1 MSQKSRK
8 PSAAV
13 ISPEQARKDA
23 AKQRRIAKRE
33 AYPVIVVSLKLHK
46 AAQSRN
52 VLAEMFEAAQEWANG
67 NKYVV
72 TNGETKTQKSGAVVH
87 SLTIDTPESYA
98 AKLKTS
104 DSSVAKAFAAALRS
118 PEVQAKATALKIAP
132 RDLVLSAMQKQF
144 GITIEL

>member
-1 MSQKSRK
+1 MSQKSQK

-13 ISPEQARKDA
+13 VSPEQARKDA

-33 AYPVIVVSLKLHK
+33 AYPVTLVTLKLHK
-46 AAQSRN
+46 AAQNRA
-52 VLAEMFEAAQEWANG
+52 VLDEMFTAAQEWANS

-72 TNGETKTQKSGAVVH
+72 TVGDTKTQKSGAVVH
-87 SLTIDTPESYA
+87 PIVIDTPESFA

-104 DSSVAKAFAAALRS
+104 DSGTAKAFAVALRS
-118 PEVQAKATALKIAP
+118 PEVQAMAAKRGIAP
-132 RDLVLSAMQKQF
+132 KDLVLEAMRKQF